1 MAQTNTRSSIQL
13 RNEANELMNSI
24 NKSFGK
30 TTVVGEERERI
41 FRMFDNG
48 DQPMPGGWITIDYDR
63 EETESHVSMIVTG
76 VSAELD
82 GFHSLTDEEIQEQ
95 AVEMARLYLENKGRV
110 EFAL

>member
-1 MAQTNTRSSIQL
+1 M

-41 FRMFDNG
+41 FRMFSND
-48 DQPMPGGWITIDYDR
+48 DQPMPSGWITIDYDR

-110 EFAL
+110 DFNL